1 MSTLDNFRKEAKHWL
16 RALRSGVAAARPRFE
31 RAYPHGPR
39 EPGLRDVQH
48 ALARE
53 HGFENWVALKA
64 ALTQRRPVF
73 EPPAAAELEET
84 FLSFACWDHNTH
96 GVSAHASN
104 EISAMRLLRNNPA
117 LARQSL
123 HAAIVC
129 GELAE
134 VRRRLSENP
143 SLAAHKGG
151 PRGWEPLTYLCY
163 ARLPLPALNEY
174 AVALATLLLDL
185 GANPNG
191 YYMAGASKYSALVG
205 VAGEGEQD
213 APRGQ
218 PYKAALYRLLLDR
231 GAGPY
236 DIQVLYNTH
245 FSTDMTW
252 WLELTYEHDARRG
265 DLSAWQ
271 DPAWRML
278 GMGGYGPGAFFVLHA
293 AIAKGNLA
301 LAEWALGH
309 GARPD
314 TVPSYHPKFNPAR
327 TLYQEAVLRQQPE
340 MAALLQRY
348 GAAPVAP
355 ALTEE
360 EQFIADVLRVD
371 RAAVD
376 AHLHRHPEWRQ
387 SPAALF
393 AAAESDRADAA
404 ALLLDLGVPI
414 EIEGENRRR
423 ALHVAAGN
431 NALRVAQLLIDRGA
445 QIDPRETQWNAT
457 PIGIASYGND
467 RAMIDLLAP
476 VSRSVWTLTWLG
488 KAARLQEVLAE
499 DPELAREQT
508 ANGASPLMW
517 LPDDDEIASAIVE
530 LLLARGADPSLR
542 TKHERMTAADYARRR
557 GLARAAARLA
567 AAERSGNASTA
578 SDLSGTVSTT
588 PSLERFDKLARDLVR
603 AYEAGQPEAL
613 REVAGHFGGDP
624 TWEQLREGV
633 SRRLAALPEADRPP
647 GYFALP
653 HARLVIARHLGATT
667 WDELVELLIVDASRS
682 ENTPIPQGYRPDTGP
697 AMIEPV
703 EIRAGLRVKMR
714 DGTFSTTT
722 DVWSMLNACRTGDL
736 ARVME
741 LAAAQP
747 ALVLCDYNYMPP
759 LHLAVREGHLAIVT
773 FLAGHGAANP
783 NHLTYPYRETLPTV
797 ARDRGYEEIA
807 QVVESW
813 YAREDRARP
822 EEEGGEFEYVR
833 DDERIRFQKLVNV
846 GALAEVEELLRRRP
860 DLALDELAF
869 WSEGILSMPANRG
882 NRAMLELLMRYG
894 ARVPEVT
901 KWGAW
906 YYFKRYDIAAFLVE
920 RGMNPNHMNCHHT
933 TLLHDMA
940 YTGDVQKAMLLL
952 DSGAEID
959 AIDEEF
965 RSTPLGLAVRFGKP
979 GLVELLLERGADPNA
994 AGAPWATPL
1003 EWARKKRRVELE
1015 TLLRSKGA
1023 RG

>member
-1 MSTLDNFRKEAKHWL
+1 LSTLDNFRKEAKQWL
-16 RALRSGVAAARPRFE
+16 RAIRQRVAAARSRFD
-31 RAYPHGPR
+31 RAYPGGPR

-53 HGFENWVALKA
+53 RGFENWVALKA
-64 ALTQRRPVF
+64 SATQGRPGSK
-73 EPPAAAELEET
+73 PPADAEIEET

-96 GVSAHASN
+96 GISAHASN
-104 EISAMRLLRNNPA
+104 ETSAMRLLRNNPA

-123 HAAIVC
+123 HTAIVC

-134 VRRRLSENP
+134 VDRRLSDDP
-143 SLAAHKGG
+143 SLAAQKGG

-163 ARLPLPALNEY
+163 ARLPLPALNQH

-213 APRGQ
+213 APRDQ

-245 FSTDMTW
+245 FSTDMVW
-252 WLELTYEHDARRG
+252 WLELTYEHDARQG
-265 DLSAWQ
+265 NLSAWQ

-278 GMGGYGPGAFFVLHA
+278 GMGGYGPGAYFVLHA
-293 AIAKGNLA
+293 AIARRNLR
-301 LAEWALGH
+301 LAEWALEH
-309 GARPD
+309 GARPND
-314 TVPSYHPKFNPAR
+314 TSDHPKFNPTR
-327 TLYQEAVLRQQPE
+327 TLYQDAVLRQQPE

-371 RAAVD
+371 RAAVN
-376 AHLHRHPEWRQ
+376 AHLRRRPEWRQ

-393 AAAESDRADAA
+393 AAAQRDSAEAV

-414 EIEGENRRR
+414 EIEDENRQR

-431 NALRVAQLLIDRGA
+431 SSLRVAQLLIDRGA
-445 QIDPRETQWNAT
+445 EIDPRETQWNAT

-467 RAMIDLLAP
+467 RDMIDLLAP
-476 VSRSVWTLTWLG
+476 VTRSVWTLTRLG
-488 KAARLQEVLAE
+488 KIARLQEVLAE
-499 DPELAREQT
+499 DPGLARERT
-508 ANGASPLMW
+508 ANGASPLMG
-517 LPDDDEIASAIVE
+517 LPDDDEIASAIVD
-530 LLLARGADPSLR
+530 LLLACGADPSLR
-542 TKHERMTAADYARRR
+542 TKHEGMTAADYARNR
-557 GLARAAARLA
+557 GLERVAAKLA
-567 AAERSGNASTA
+567 AAEPSGNASTK
-578 SDLSGTVSTT
+578 SGMSGTVRTT

-603 AYEAGQPEAL
+603 AYEAGQPDAL
-613 REVAGHFGGDP
+613 RELAGHFGGDF

-633 SRRLAALPEADRPP
+633 SRRLAAIPEADRPP

-653 HARLVIARHLGATT
+653 HARLVIARHLGANS
-667 WDELVELLIVDASRS
+667 WDELVELLIADASRN
-682 ENTPIPQGYRPDTGP
+682 ENTPIPQGYRADTGP

-722 DVWSMLNACRTGDL
+722 DVWSMLNACRMGDL

-747 ALVLCDYNYMPP
+747 GLVLCDYNYMPP

-773 FLAGHGAANP
+773 FLAERGAANP
-783 NHLTYPYRETLPTV
+783 NHVTYPYRETLPTV

-807 QVVESW
+807 QVLEGW
-813 YAREDRARP
+813 YAREDPARP

-833 DDERIRFQKLVNV
+833 DDERVRFQKLVNV
-846 GALAEVEELLRRRP
+846 GALVEVEELLRRRP
-860 DLALDELAF
+860 DLALDEFAF

-882 NRAMLELLMRYG
+882 NRKMLELLMRYG

-906 YYFKRYDIAAFLVE
+906 YYFKRYDIAAFLIE

-940 YTGDVQKAMLLL
+940 YTGEAQKAKLLL
-952 DSGAEID
+952 DHGADRD

-965 RSTPLGLAVRFGKP
+965 RSTPLGLAARFGKREM
-979 GLVELLLERGADPNA
+979 VELLLERGADPQA
-994 AGAPWATPL
+994 SGAPWATPL
-1003 EWARKKRRVELE
+1003 EWARKKGHAEIER
-1015 TLLRSKGA
+1015 LLRQHAA